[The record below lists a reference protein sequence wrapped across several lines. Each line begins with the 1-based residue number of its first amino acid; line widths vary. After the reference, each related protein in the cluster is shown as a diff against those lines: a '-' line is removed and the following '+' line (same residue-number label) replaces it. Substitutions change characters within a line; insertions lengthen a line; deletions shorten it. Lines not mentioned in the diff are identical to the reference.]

1 MWPTFFIKSDGRLYF
16 ILFIC
21 ISLCLLYYKSHY
33 TSLLHIKGYICG
45 WGVII
50 IVEFKGE
57 MIFFFV
63 IFSPHSKVR
72 SSEPKTKTMTSR
84 AVSEF
89 SWFAAVSM
97 CIFVYGQMQNCVWS
111 QKFPIHLQTLH
122 RLQSAF
128 YVSLIIS
135 NLNSNSSQ

>member
-1 MWPTFFIKSDGRLYF
+1 MWSIFLIKSSGRLYF

-33 TSLLHIKGYICG
+33 TSLLHIKGFICS

-50 IVEFKGE
+50 IVEIKGE

-72 SSEPKTKTMTSR
+72 SSEPKTKTVTSR

-111 QKFPIHLQTLH
+111 QNS
-122 RLQSAF
+122 QSIFKHFTDFNQLF